1 MKKTFTVNI
10 SGIVFNID
18 EDAYSVLNDYLQSI
32 KKHFANTEGRDE
44 IISDI
49 ESRIAEILTESIT
62 DTKEVI
68 SIEDIEKVIKAI
80 GLPDE
85 FEIDEEEPTAKQRS
99 AGRSGKDTKRLY
111 RDPDNTM
118 ISGVCGGLGAYFH
131 TDPVWFRLAFV
142 ILALAGVG
150 TGIVIYIVL
159 WVVIPLAS
167 TTAEKLEMRG
177 ERVDLSNI
185 EKSIRQEIDN
195 LKDKFN
201 DFTKEAKNTY
211 KKKSKEHRNEVNN
224 IGTVLL
230 RILEVFGKIVLIF
243 FGIVLL
249 LIGVSLVA
257 AFAVAIFG
265 IGDFF
270 IFPGPKD
277 FHIIPYNEIALLLF
291 GNSDRG
297 AFLLTGIM
305 LFLGIPMLMMIY
317 GGSRLVF
324 RFPKI
329 RYIGVVSLALWI
341 AGLIITAFYGTYLVR
356 EFQFDSKIKKTVAL
370 NVPEGKPLY
379 LKLVE
384 DEESKRIYRYAKY
397 ISIDNESIYLMND
410 KKGGFYGEPGL
421 TIKKSKDSTMK
432 MKISYYALGRN
443 DFIAKER
450 AENIVYNYNIN
461 DTLILFNR
469 FFEIKNEKLY
479 RGQYVWITLEIPEG
493 RQVDIG
499 EDMSE
504 ILRNSWYHSRY
515 TLSGNTYEMNDIG
528 KLERVEESI
537 DRVEAF
543 SE

>member
-32 KKHFANTEGRDE
+32 KKHFAFTDGRDE

-49 ESRIAEILTESIT
+49 ESRVAEILTESIT
-62 DTKEVI
+62 GTKQVI
-68 SIEDIEKVIKAI
+68 SIEDIEKVIKVI

-85 FEIDEEEPTAKQRS
+85 FEIDEDEPATRQRS
-99 AGRSGKDTKRLY
+99 SNRSGKSSKRLY

-150 TGIVIYIVL
+150 TGILIYIVL
-159 WVVIPLAS
+159 WAVIPLAGS
-167 TTAEKLEMRG
+167 TAEKLEMRG
-177 ERVDLSNI
+177 EKVDLSNI
-185 EKSIRQEIDN
+185 EKSIREEIDN

-201 DFTKEAKNTY
+201 EFTQEAKNTY
-211 KKKSKEHRNEVNN
+211 KKKSKEHRNEIDN

-230 RILEVFGKIVLIF
+230 RILEVFGKIVLVF
-243 FGIVLL
+243 VGIILL

-257 AFAVAIFG
+257 AFGVAIFG

-277 FHIIPYNEIALLLF
+277 FHIIPYNDIAMLLF
-291 GNSDRG
+291 GNSSRG
-297 AFLLTGIM
+297 EFLLAGAL

-317 GGSRLVF
+317 GGARLVF

-329 RYIGVVSLALWI
+329 RYIGVVALVLWI
-341 AGLIITAFYGTYLVR
+341 AGLVITAFYGTYLAR
-356 EFQFDSKIKKTVAL
+356 EFNDDARDRKVMVL
-370 NVPEGKPLY
+370 NIQEGKPLY
-379 LKLVE
+379 LQLGE
-384 DEESKRIYRYAKY
+384 DEETRRVYRNGKY
-397 ISIDNESIYLMND
+397 ISIDNEGVYLLKN
-410 KKGGFYGEPGL
+410 KKGGFYGAPGL
-421 TIKKSKDSTMK
+421 TIRKSNDSTMK
-432 MKISYYALGRN
+432 LRVTYSALGRN

-450 AENIVYNYNIN
+450 AGNIVYHYDIN
-461 DTLILFNR
+461 DTLITFNR
-469 FFEIKNEKLY
+469 FFKVNGEKLW
-479 RGQYVWITLEIPEG
+479 RGQQVWMTLEIPEG
-493 RQVDIG
+493 RQVVIG

-515 TLSGNTYEMNDIG
+515 SLSGNTFVMNDIG
-528 KLERVEESI
+528 RLEKVGR
-537 DRVEAF
+537 
-543 SE
+543 

>member
-32 KKHFANTEGRDE
+32 KKHFARTDGRDE

-49 ESRIAEILTESIT
+49 ESRIAEILSESIT
-62 DTKEVI
+62 DTKQVI
-68 SIEDIEKVIKAI
+68 SIEDIENVIKVI
-80 GLPDE
+80 GLPNE
-85 FEIDEEEPTAKQRS
+85 FEIDEDEPSAKQRS
-99 AGRSGKDTKRLY
+99 SGRSGKSTKRLY

-150 TGIVIYIVL
+150 SGILIYIVL

-167 TTAEKLEMRG
+167 STAEKLEMRG
-177 ERVDLSNI
+177 EKVDLSNI
-185 EKSIRQEIDN
+185 EKSIREEIDN

-201 DFTKEAKNTY
+201 EFTQEAKNTY
-211 KKKSKEHRNEVNN
+211 KKKSTEHQNEIDN
-224 IGTVLL
+224 IGAVLL

-243 FGIVLL
+243 IGVILL

-257 AFAVAIFG
+257 AFGVAIFG

-277 FHIIPYNEIALLLF
+277 FHIIPYDEIALLLF
-291 GNSDRG
+291 GNSVRG
-297 AFLLTGIM
+297 DFLLAGVL
-305 LFLGIPMLMMIY
+305 LFLGIPILMMIY

-329 RYIGVVSLALWI
+329 RYIGVVALVLWI
-341 AGLIITAFYGTYLVR
+341 AGLIITAFYGTYLAR
-356 EFQFDSKIKKTVAL
+356 EFKDDARDRKVLVINTQ
-370 NVPEGKPLY
+370 EEKPLY
-379 LKLVE
+379 LRLGENE
-384 DEESKRIYRYAKY
+384 DARRIYRYAKY
-397 ISIDNESIYLMND
+397 INIDDEGIYLLND
-410 KKGGFYGEPGL
+410 KKGGFYGEPRL
-421 TIKKSKDSTMK
+421 RIRKSEDSTIKIRITYFAMGK
-432 MKISYYALGRN
+432 N
-443 DFIAKER
+443 DFTAKER
-450 AENIVYNYNIN
+450 AENIVYNYEVN
-461 DTLILFNR
+461 DTLIVFDR
-469 FFEIKNEKLY
+469 FFKMNGEKLW
-479 RGQYVWITLEIPEG
+479 RGQQVWMTLEIPEG
-493 RQVDIG
+493 RQGGIG

-515 TLSGNTYEMNDIG
+515 SLSGNTFVMNDIG
-528 KLERVEESI
+528 RLEKVGE
-537 DRVEAF
+537 
-543 SE
+543 